1 MRALPR
7 KTTAH
12 AAPPSGSGHRS
23 FAASLGRW
31 ARGPT
36 FARDITLV
44 LALKVVLLIGLKLA
58 FFNHPRASDM
68 SLPPAEVA
76 RALLSSPA
84 PRVSQGVGHAQ

>member
-1 MRALPR
+1 MRAVHR
-7 KTTAH
+7 KATAH
-12 AAPPSGSGHRS
+12 AAPPSGRAHRS
-23 FAASLGRW
+23 LATSVGRW

-44 LALKVVLLIGLKLA
+44 LALKVVLLIALKFA
-58 FFNHPRASDM
+58 FFNHPRATDM

>member
-1 MRALPR
+1 MRAVHR
-7 KTTAH
+7 KATAH
-12 AAPPSGSGHRS
+12 AAPPCGRAHRS
-23 FAASLGRW
+23 LAASLGRW

-44 LALKVVLLIGLKLA
+44 LALKVVLLIALKFA
-58 FFNHPRASDM
+58 FFNHPRATDM

>member
-1 MRALPR
+1 
-7 KTTAH
+7 
-12 AAPPSGSGHRS
+12 
-23 FAASLGRW
+23 
-31 ARGPT
+31 
-36 FARDITLV
+36 V
-44 LALKVVLLIGLKLA
+44 LALKVVLLIGLKFA